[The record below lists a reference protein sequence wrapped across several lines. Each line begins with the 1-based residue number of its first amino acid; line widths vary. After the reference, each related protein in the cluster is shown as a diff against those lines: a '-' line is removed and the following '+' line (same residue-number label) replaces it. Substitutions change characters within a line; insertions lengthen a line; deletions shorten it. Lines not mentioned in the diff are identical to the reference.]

1 MTKKVIR
8 LKETQKKEK
17 VGKMKIIQNQKNPNQ
32 IFSKFVTS
40 NKDVLCLYHW
50 NACGYCRE
58 FVPIWNNVINQM
70 KDKINVVSIELEG
83 IRGLESK
90 YSVASFPTI
99 LIYRNG
105 ERYKEFNKR
114 RNEKELMNFIN
125 SHLISNN

>member
-1 MTKKVIR
+1 MPKEVFKK
-8 LKETQKKEK
+8 KKEKKENKGK

-32 IFSKFVTS
+32 IFSKFVNS

-50 NACGYCRE
+50 KECGYCRE
-58 FVPIWNNVINQM
+58 FAPIWDNVIRQM

-90 YSVASFPTI
+90 YSVVSFPTI

-105 ERYKEFNKR
+105 ERFKEFNKN
-114 RNEKELMNFIN
+114 RNEKELMKFID
-125 SHLISNN
+125 SYLI